1 LPPSVFTH
9 APLKKVLKEVKS
21 ALPSGLF
28 LTTALKEEDMWAAH
42 QEARVVAA
50 AIPQSIRQLSINELQ
65 RTFSLFRVVDLAQ
78 AIKNGTLTLW
88 FTTLPDFR
96 MDHQTLVE
104 LPRKDAELCLRS
116 DRPVCPVRHTIKN
129 KIMRETPAR

>member
-9 APLKKVLKEVKS
+9 VPLKKVLKEVKS

-50 AIPQSIRQLSINELQ
+50 AIPQSIRQLSINPLMSFNV
-65 RTFSLFRVVDLAQ
+65 RFHCSGL
-78 AIKNGTLTLW
+78 LTWLRLLK
-88 FTTLPDFR
+88 TVLLPYGLPPY
-96 MDHQTLVE
+96 QTSE
-104 LPRKDAELCLRS
+104 W
-116 DRPVCPVRHTIKN
+116 TIKHL
-129 KIMRETPAR
+129 